1 MNVQKYFLKIKNWII
16 FCLLII
22 SIPWLANL
30 ILIIYGGS
38 NKTINFFIDPSFEE
52 VLISGFLLTLFTL
65 IAFAT
70 AFLSSRSINLYS
82 RCETIVANYNIDVA
96 CKTLLPV
103 FFILNLIFLLD
114 AIQYGIF
121 DALLAFRTQTKK
133 IGFFGYFILQFY
145 PIIIAVTWRYNNYII
160 NFTLLL
166 LMLSTNLITGF
177 RILLISGLILIF
189 IYNHHH
195 FLRNGVKKIF
205 IFITLLVVIF
215 IVYENFR
222 SAWESGSMLPIDNDR
237 TIFDSLA
244 RSVPITYTSI
254 ALRDRLVLDWTVFFG
269 ILIEPFKIL
278 VSQIIPITM
287 IESPSLLVNEP
298 LARSYLIWRGTPD
311 SEATGFSVHVLA
323 QAFLFDGIVG
333 VMLFSILIGI
343 FLGLGARL
351 VQSKNDSNRLF
362 GTLYLTFV
370 ISCSEAFSY
379 AWMLLIYCI
388 LFAFILVIYARIIPI
403 LIPRKNVK

>member
-177 RILLISGLILIF
+177 RILLINGLILIF

-287 IESPSLLVNEP
+287 IESPSLLVSEP

-311 SEATGFSVHVLA
+311 YEATGFSVHVLA

-351 VQSKNDSNRLF
+351 IQSKNDSNRLF

>member
-1 MNVQKYFLKIKNWII
+1 MSLQKYFLKIKNWII

-22 SIPWLANL
+22 SIPWLADL
-30 ILIIYGGS
+30 VLIIYGGS
-38 NKTINFFIDPSFEE
+38 NKTINFFISPSFEE
-52 VLISGFLLTLFTL
+52 VLISAFLLSLFTL
-65 IAFAT
+65 ITFAT
-70 AFLSSRSINLYS
+70 AFLSSRSIKLYS
-82 RCETIVANYNIDVA
+82 RSETIVSNYNIDAA
-96 CKTLLPV
+96 CKSLLPV
-103 FFILNLIFLLD
+103 FFVLNLIFLFD
-114 AIQYGIF
+114 AIQYGLF
-121 DALLAFRTQTKK
+121 DALLAFRIKTKK
-133 IGFFGYFILQFY
+133 IGFFAYFILLFY

-166 LMLSTNLITGF
+166 LMIFSNLITGF
-177 RILLISGLILIF
+177 RILLIGGLILIF

-195 FLRNGVKKIF
+195 FLRNNVKKIL

-222 SAWESGSMLPIDNDR
+222 SAWESVGMLPNDNDR

-244 RSVPITYTSI
+244 RSVPITYISI

-287 IESPSLLVNEP
+287 IESPSLLVSEP
-298 LARSYLIWRGTPD
+298 LARGYLIWRGTPD

-323 QAFLFDGIVG
+323 QAFLFNGIVG

-343 FLGLGARL
+343 LLGLGARL
-351 VQSKNDSNRLF
+351 IQSNNNSNRLF

-370 ISCSEAFSY
+370 ISCSEAFSH
-379 AWMLLIYCI
+379 AWTLLTYWI
-388 LFAFILVIYARIIPI
+388 LFVFILIIYARIVPI
-403 LIPRKNVK
+403 LIPRKNVN